1 MSHKPLFNP
10 NAVMTFAGCV
20 LVLVLVV
27 IRTSYSQPIVA
38 TRGYALSHK
47 TAQPVGNHADVQN
60 VGGLSRAKVPGRQ
73 REQINK
79 EAPVDPLFQ
88 AAVPFDP
95 GGIFP
100 QALAI
105 GDVNGDGNPDLLTA
119 NQCSTDMN
127 CEAGS
132 IGVLLGKGDGT
143 FRPATV
149 YPSGGYSPRAIQISD
164 VNGDGKPDVIVANYC
179 SNCEGGDVSGVVG
192 VLLGNGD
199 GTFQQ
204 PLKTSS
210 GAVMALALA
219 AGDLNRDGKMD
230 IVVAHQCAKVP
241 DCGDGPVIGILFGN
255 GDGSFQPAAMYDSRG
270 QFPTSIALADFNG
283 DHNLDLEMLDSSVIA
298 VALGNGDGTFQ
309 VPSTYRS
316 GTYSVAVAIGDINQD
331 QQLDLVVANIYCYYG
346 CITLLL
352 GNGDGTFQPALTF
365 STPGPTVGVA
375 VADVDGNGI
384 NDILVVIP
392 SYPNEGS
399 DDVMGVL
406 LGNADGTFQP
416 TLVFSTNGV
425 NWVQFAVADLNR
437 DGRPDIATTAPT
449 ILFNNTGPH
458 DSTST
463 TITSSPNPSVHG
475 QPVTFTAVV
484 RSDAGTPTGTVAIL
498 DNSYSIGSAVL
509 VNGSASLTY
518 SWPYSSAGSHS
529 ITAQY
534 QGSLKFGV
542 SESAPLIQI
551 IQSAKTTTSLTSSP
565 DPSRAGRPVR
575 YTAMVTSQYGGY
587 IDGVLNF
594 SDEGVPIGSR
604 NPSHGPVYIDVRY
617 SVPGIH
623 SIVAQYL
630 GNQDNDPSTSQTLTQ
645 YVQGPTKT
653 VVSTSASRAFVG
665 QSVTFT
671 ATVTS
676 PYGGIPNG
684 DLVTFYDGATTLGS
698 VALAGGVARYTTSSL
713 SVKTHYIKATYA
725 GDPTFISSH
734 GTLWQVVGKF
744 STTAILSSTP
754 NPSVSG
760 EAVTFTAVVSSAAP
774 EATGKVTFKDGTT
787 PMGSVV
793 LSGGVATLTKSKLA
807 VGTHPITAQYLGDGA
822 NSKSKSSVVD
832 QVVR

>member
-1 MSHKPLFNP
+1 MTRRSSYNPSIFLVLAGCFIILLFAQPSFCQMPAETQRDGMSHGITVQGRIANYIGGQS
-10 NAVMTFAGCV
+10 VAG
-20 LVLVLVV
+20 
-27 IRTSYSQPIVA
+27 P
-38 TRGYALSHK
+38 
-47 TAQPVGNHADVQN
+47 
-60 VGGLSRAKVPGRQ
+60 SRARAFGLKQRQ
-73 REQINK
+73 VNE

-88 AAVPFDP
+88 AAVPYDP

-105 GDVNGDGNPDLLTA
+105 GDVNGDGNPDLLLA
-119 NQCSTDMN
+119 NECSMDGN

-143 FRPATV
+143 FQPATV
-149 YPSGGYSPRAIQISD
+149 YPSGGYDPRAILISD
-164 VNGDGKPDVIVANYC
+164 VNGDGKLDAIVANHC
-179 SNCEGGDVSGVVG
+179 STCSGGDVNGVVG

-204 PLKTSS
+204 PLQASS

-230 IVVAHQCAKVP
+230 LVVAHQCAKVP

-255 GDGSFQPAAMYDSRG
+255 GDGSFQPATMYDSPG

-283 DHNLDLEMLDSSVIA
+283 DHKLDLEMMDSSIITVS
-298 VALGNGDGTFQ
+298 LGNGDGTFQ

-316 GTYSVAVAIGDINQD
+316 GTHSVAVAIGDINQD
-331 QQLDLVVANIYCYYG
+331 QRLDLVVANIYCYYG

-352 GNGDGTFQPALTF
+352 GNGDGTFQPAQTL
-365 STPGPTVGVA
+365 STPKAIVGLA

-384 NDILVVIP
+384 NDLLVVMP

-416 TLVFSTNGV
+416 ALVFPTNGDS
-425 NWVQFAVADLNR
+425 WVQFAVADLNR
-437 DGRPDIATTAPT
+437 DGRPDVATTAPT
-449 ILFNNTGPH
+449 ILFNNTGAH

-463 TITSSPNPSVHG
+463 TIMSSPNPSVHG
-475 QPVTFTAVV
+475 QTVTYTAVV
-484 RSDAGTPTGTVAIL
+484 RSDAGIPTGTVAIL
-498 DNSYSIGSAVL
+498 DNSNSIGSTVL

-518 SWPYSSAGSHS
+518 SSPYSSAGSHS

-542 SESAPLIQI
+542 SESTPLIQI
-551 IQSAKTTTSLTSSP
+551 IQVAKTTTSLTSSP
-565 DPSRAGRPVR
+565 DPSRVGRPVR
-575 YTAMVTSQYGGY
+575 YTATVTSQYGGY
-587 IDGVLNF
+587 LDGTLIF
-594 SDEGVPIGSR
+594 TDGGVPIGSNSR
-604 NPSHGPVYIDVRY
+604 SVYVRY
-617 SVPGIH
+617 SATGIH
-623 SIVAQYL
+623 SIVARYL
-630 GNQDNDPSTSQTLTQ
+630 GNHDNDPSTSQTLTQ

-653 VVSTSASRAFVG
+653 VVVTSGSPAFVG

-676 PYGGIPNG
+676 TYGGIPSG
-684 DLVTFYDGATTLGS
+684 DLVTFYDGATMLGS

-734 GTLWQVVGKF
+734 DTLWQVVDKYP
-744 STTAILSSTP
+744 TTTTLSSTP
-754 NPSVSG
+754 NPSVLG
-760 EAVTFTAVVSSAAP
+760 QTVTFTAAVASPGSGVP
-774 EATGKVTFKDGTT
+774 TGKVTFKDGATAI
-787 PMGSVV
+787 GSVA
-793 LSGGVATLTKSKLA
+793 LSDGVTTLTKSKLA
-807 VGTHPITAQYLGDGA
+807 VGTHPITVQYLGDA
-822 NSKSKSSVVD
+822 VSNKSTSSVVN
-832 QVVR
+832 QVVQ